1 MHVLQAVSTPEPT
14 PTPTMTVDPDLV
26 TPGPAGFITIAL
38 LAIAVGLLAFD
49 MLRRVRRARYREEAR
64 LALDAEEAAAHEA
77 TDDDGEPE
85 AGGDADD
92 AAPGDAAPDKP
103 AS

>member
-26 TPGPAGFITIAL
+26 TPGPAGFITIVL
-38 LAIAVGLLAFD
+38 LALAVGLLAFD

-64 LALDAEEAAAHEA
+64 LALDAEEAAVHEA
-77 TDDDGEPE
+77 TDGGESDS
-85 AGGDADD
+85 GGGIGDIV
-92 AAPGDAAPDKP
+92 PGEDAPDKP
-103 AS
+103 SS